1 MKLLETDVAVLRAHL
16 EKYVAVTNS
25 DVAALAQGMQPV
37 PFSKG
42 DFLLTPGQP
51 CQVQWFV
58 VEGVLRAYYEDA
70 QAVEHNVQ
78 FAIEQWW
85 TADLGGFF
93 KNQPAE
99 LHIQALESGRAL
111 ALPAAHQEA
120 LFQEHPVFERF
131 FRLIVQNA
139 YAQAQRRILA
149 TLSLTAEQRFE
160 QFLKRYPGLIH
171 RIPQYHIASYL
182 GVTPEF
188 FSKMK
193 SRYWSAR

>member
-1 MKLLETDVAVLRAHL
+1 MNLLETDLAVLREHL
-16 EKYVAVTNS
+16 AKYVPIEDADVT
-25 DVAALAQGMQPV
+25 ALARGMTPV
-37 PFSKG
+37 SFAKG
-42 DFLLTPGQP
+42 DFLLKPGQP

-58 VEGVLRAYYEDA
+58 TQGVLRAFYEDA
-70 QAVEHNVQ
+70 QATEHNVQ

-111 ALPAAHQEA
+111 ALQAEYQEE
-120 LFQEHPVFERF
+120 LLGNHPIFERF

>member
-1 MKLLETDVAVLRAHL
+1 MNLLETDLAVLREHL
-16 EKYVAVTNS
+16 AKYVPIEDADVT
-25 DVAALAQGMQPV
+25 ALARGMTPV
-37 PFSKG
+37 SFAKG
-42 DFLLTPGQP
+42 DFLLKPGQP

-58 VEGVLRAYYEDA
+58 TQGVLRAFYEDA
-70 QAVEHNVQ
+70 QAAEHNVQ

-111 ALPAAHQEA
+111 ALQAEYQEE
-120 LFQEHPVFERF
+120 LLGNHPIFERF